1 MFSAYGYA
9 LQLFE
14 WRTVFMEDVLYLAVI
29 FCNANV
35 DDLLRVWQFLY
46 KV

>member
-9 LQLFE
+9 LQFFE
-14 WRTVFMEDVLYLAVI
+14 RWTVFMEDVLYLTVI
-29 FCNANV
+29 FSDANV
-35 DDLLRVWQFLY
+35 DDLLRVWQFLD